1 VGWKRKEA
9 KNMSKTSKV
18 PKEIKEE
25 ILKSIKEEGLEVKDA
40 AKQYGI
46 HHKTIYGWLSG
57 NISQMSALE
66 ANRLKRDNQLLTTII
81 GKLNIALSKQK
92 KGALAGLWLHT

>member
-1 VGWKRKEA
+1 MSQIKR
-9 KNMSKTSKV
+9 V
-18 PKEIKEE
+18 PREIKEE
-25 ILKSIKEEGLEVKDA
+25 ILKRIKEEGLSVKDA

-46 HHKTIYGWLSG
+46 HHQTVYSWLTGTVSQ
-57 NISQMSALE
+57 ISVLE

-92 KGALAGLWLHT
+92 KGVWPEVWLHS